1 MKRRTHAS
9 GAAHRHQKDSGRL
22 TDLPVGGMT
31 VRSSWAAT
39 GWKTSTGAT
48 LHGAASLEGKLN
60 RPRAVDTASG
70 VQACGR
76 EVDMG
81 QVTTALVSGVVALLV
96 AGGSAVLT
104 LAQIRGERRKWLAD
118 IKATWSLELYKA
130 RMATYPEVHQALAP
144 LSHVSIDPITPEV
157 AGNVAIKL
165 NGWIYS
171 AGGLCADA
179 TTRGAVLRL
188 RECCREW
195 AESGGAMPA
204 NLYEW
209 RNLTTTFLRRDLD
222 VLGLDSYDFG
232 QDSTLLAKLEQE
244 LGSVSDRKGG

>member
-1 MKRRTHAS
+1 
-9 GAAHRHQKDSGRL
+9 
-22 TDLPVGGMT
+22 
-31 VRSSWAAT
+31 
-39 GWKTSTGAT
+39 
-48 LHGAASLEGKLN
+48 
-60 RPRAVDTASG
+60 
-70 VQACGR
+70 
-76 EVDMG
+76 MG
-81 QVTTALVSGVVALLV
+81 QVSTALISGIVALLV
-96 AGGSAVLT
+96 AGGSAMLA

-118 IKATWSLELYKA
+118 IKATWSLELYKT

-157 AGNVAIKL
+157 AGSVALKL
-165 NGWIYS
+165 NEWIYS

-195 AESGGAMPA
+195 AESGGVMPA

-232 QDSTLLAKLEQE
+232 QDSTMLAKLEQE
-244 LGSVSDRKGG
+244 LGSVSDKKGGQ